1 MRRDTP
7 RLPRM
12 QLSLDL
18 STKSS
23 GWAIMDGNKLV
34 DYGCITANDNDKVER
49 IHKMVA
55 GLQWVV
61 GCHDIDKVIVEEVRP
76 VTDKDTNKMTA
87 RALNWLQAA
96 VGIML
101 HDDYNLEMD
110 YILPNSWR
118 SKIGIKVGAGI
129 RRDALKTEDIKW
141 VKENYGI
148 DVNDDIAD
156 AIGIGASMA
165 MKNHGA
171 W

>member
-7 RLPRM
+7 RLPHM

-61 GCHDIDKVIVEEVRP
+61 GMYFLYLESLDK
-76 VTDKDTNKMTA
+76 
-87 RALNWLQAA
+87 
-96 VGIML
+96 GIMNTSL
-101 HDDYNLEMD
+101 H
-110 YILPNSWR
+110 
-118 SKIGIKVGAGI
+118 
-129 RRDALKTEDIKW
+129 
-141 VKENYGI
+141 YG
-148 DVNDDIAD
+148 
-156 AIGIGASMA
+156 
-165 MKNHGA
+165 
-171 W
+171 